1 MKGFFEFIEPW
12 VFDNYVIIM
21 IMIMITM
28 MIIIVRLLSFLL
40 LWIVNPYYVYV
51 VTVIVK
57 YLSIEAKYKLITLLK
72 NWIIG

>member
-1 MKGFFEFIEPW
+1 M
-12 VFDNYVIIM
+12 FDKYVIIM

-57 YLSIEAKYKLITLLK
+57 YLYIEAKYKLITLLK

>member
-1 MKGFFEFIEPW
+1 
-12 VFDNYVIIM
+12 
-21 IMIMITM
+21 M

-40 LWIVNPYYVYV
+40 LWIVYPYYVYV

-57 YLSIEAKYKLITLLK
+57 YLSIEAKYSKYKLITLLK